1 MTDSSPNTPQPP
13 AAAAH
18 SPEAESGS
26 FPIAGLCPTRVNP
39 GAPKAF
45 SGAIF
50 DLDGTLVDSMDYW
63 DSLGPNY
70 LAERGIE
77 SDPVDHE
84 NFKTLTLE
92 EAAVYVK
99 NKYGLPESADEVYD
113 AIMDGM
119 RKPYLELIPL
129 KPGVAHMLNALDAA
143 GVRMCIATASEKE
156 LVVPALERLGIAH
169 HFQDVYTCPEVGVS
183 KSQPDVFEWALREL
197 GTPREATVVIED
209 SLHAIET
216 AKRAGFPVIAVH
228 EHTAAHNVDE
238 IEEMADAVVAS
249 FADME
254 E

>member
-1 MTDSSPNTPQPP
+1 MTNSSPNASQPS
-13 AAAAH
+13 ASAAH
-18 SPEAESGS
+18 SPKIESS
-26 FPIAGLCPTRVNP
+26 AFPIAGLCPTRVSP
-39 GAPKAF
+39 DAPEAF
-45 SGAIF
+45 SGVIF

-63 DSLGPNY
+63 DNLGPNY

-77 SDPVDHE
+77 SDPIDHE

-99 NKYGLPESADEVYD
+99 DKYGLRESADEVYD

-129 KPGVAHMLNALDAA
+129 KPGVAHMLNVLDAT

-156 LVVPALERLGIAH
+156 LVAPALERLGIAH
-169 HFQDVYTCPEVGVS
+169 HFQGIYTCPEVGVS
-183 KSQPDVFEWALREL
+183 KSEPDVFEWALREL
-197 GTPREATVVIED
+197 GTPREMTVVVED

-228 EHTAAHNVDE
+228 EHTAAHNARE
-238 IEEMADAVVAS
+238 IEELADVVVAS

-254 E
+254 G

>member
-1 MTDSSPNTPQPP
+1 MTNSSPNASQPS
-13 AAAAH
+13 ASAAH
-18 SPEAESGS
+18 SPKIESS
-26 FPIAGLCPTRVNP
+26 AFPIAGLCPTRVSP
-39 GAPKAF
+39 DAPEAF
-45 SGAIF
+45 SGVIF

-63 DSLGPNY
+63 DNLGPNY

-77 SDPVDHE
+77 SDPIDHE

-99 NKYGLPESADEVYD
+99 DKYGLRESADEVYD

-129 KPGVAHMLNALDAA
+129 KPGVAHMLNVLDAA

-156 LVVPALERLGIAH
+156 LVAPALERLGIAH
-169 HFQDVYTCPEVGVS
+169 HFQGIYTCPEVGVS
-183 KSQPDVFEWALREL
+183 KSEPDVFEWALREL
-197 GTPREATVVIED
+197 GTPREMTVVVED

-228 EHTAAHNVDE
+228 EHTAAHNVDK
-238 IEEMADAVVAS
+238 IEELADAVVAS
-249 FADME
+249 FADMKE
-254 E
+254 